1 MTIADLQGALESLSS
16 ERLQLLV
23 DRLERDPGV
32 KLTIGAWRPQ
42 CPMVFAGFEPIG
54 APRNA
59 PEYRFA
65 AVWDRLARAER
76 PRRLPFPWD
85 FGAKRVA
92 SRADVQRL
100 LHGANH
106 VLARRASRVSAD
118 GLSGEVDVCAAYS
131 TTSITS

>member
-1 MTIADLQGALESLSS
+1 MTVADLQSALESLSS
-16 ERLQLLV
+16 ERLELLV
-23 DRLERDPGV
+23 DQLERDPAV

-42 CPMVFAGFEPIG
+42 CPMVLAGFEPIG

-65 AVWDRLARAER
+65 AVWDRLANAER
-76 PRRLPFPWD
+76 QRRLPVPWD

-92 SRADVQRL
+92 CRADAQRL

-106 VLARRASRVSAD
+106 VLARRAPQGLEEALAAETDTRGRDASAIM
-118 GLSGEVDVCAAYS
+118 L
-131 TTSITS
+131 